1 MFIEYLKLGIEHILD
16 PQGIDH
22 VLFLIVLVI
31 LYSLKD
37 WKEVFILATAFTLGH
52 TLTLALSAMD
62 IISTP
67 SKYIEILIAASIA
80 ATALHNIIK
89 PKQDE
94 NSKTRY
100 FTAVAF
106 GLIHGFGFAGFF
118 RTILGKDSI
127 ALPLLSF
134 NIGVEIAQLIVVIIV
149 ILLSFILCDLLKLKK
164 RYLVTGTSILIFLYA
179 LKLIFERLG

>member
-16 PQGIDH
+16 PKGIDH

-31 LYSLKD
+31 LYSLRD
-37 WKEVFILATAFTLGH
+37 WKNVFILATAFTLGH
-52 TLTLALSAMD
+52 SLTLALSALD
-62 IISTP
+62 IISVS
-67 SKYIEILIAASIA
+67 SKFIEILIAASIA
-80 ATALHNIIK
+80 VTALHNLIR
-89 PKQDE
+89 PTLDE

-100 FTAVAF
+100 FTATAF

-118 RTILGKDSI
+118 RTILGKDAI

-149 ILLSFILCDLLKLKK
+149 LALSFLICELLKLKK
-164 RYLVTGTSILIFLYA
+164 RYLVIGTSILIFLYA
-179 LKLIFERLG
+179 LKLILERLG